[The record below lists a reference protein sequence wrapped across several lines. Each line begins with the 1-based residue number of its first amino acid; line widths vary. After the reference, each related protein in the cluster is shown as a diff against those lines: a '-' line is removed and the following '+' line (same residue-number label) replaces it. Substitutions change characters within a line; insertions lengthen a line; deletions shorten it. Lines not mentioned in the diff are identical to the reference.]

1 MMVTMLWTLK
11 GSPKRWTSRCDQGRK
26 AIEALQEKHRLL
38 TKDRISVHQCVHK
51 TQYFPRKRVMRN
63 HEGIWTPKLDP
74 GHRPANSGA
83 VWL

>member
-1 MMVTMLWTLK
+1 MMVTTLWTLK
-11 GSPKRWTSRCDQGRK
+11 GGPEGWTSRCDQEKK

-38 TKDRISVHQCVHK
+38 TKKRMSVHQCVHK

-63 HEGIWTPKLDP
+63 HEGTWTPKLDA